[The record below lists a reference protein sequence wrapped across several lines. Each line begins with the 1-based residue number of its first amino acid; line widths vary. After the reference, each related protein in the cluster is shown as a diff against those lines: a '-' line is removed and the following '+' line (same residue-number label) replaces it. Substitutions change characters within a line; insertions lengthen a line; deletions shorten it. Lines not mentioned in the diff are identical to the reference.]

1 MNTCLPTKSVKTQN
15 TRLVSQL
22 ETIQED
28 LTRLFGYVSQLS
40 DLSLEQL
47 ETLDIEDQ
55 VDEIHN
61 SLRRFEARC
70 MANRAMTNEDEF
82 AQMASDVIEIT
93 SPKSTGDWNTMRRE
107 AKRANKLASQL
118 TDSIRKIRKGLGEN
132 QDAGLI
138 PGDILQITQTFGNT
152 VNDFGSDDLLVHG

>member
-1 MNTCLPTKSVKTQN
+1 MNTCLLTKSVKTQN

-22 ETIQED
+22 ETIQDD

-55 VDEIHN
+55 VDEIHS
-61 SLRRFEARC
+61 SLRRFEARF
-70 MANRAMTNEDEF
+70 MANRVLTNEDEF
-82 AQMASDVIEIT
+82 AQMASDVTEIP
-93 SPKSTGDWNTMRRE
+93 SPKSTGDWNTVRRE

-118 TDSIRKIRKGLGEN
+118 SETITKIRAGLSEN
-132 QDAGLI
+132 QNVSVI
-138 PGDILQITQTFGNT
+138 PEDILQIKQTFGNV
-152 VNDFGSDDLLVHG
+152 VNDFGSDDLLLHG

>member
-1 MNTCLPTKSVKTQN
+1 MNTCFLTKSVKTQN

-28 LTRLFGYVSQLS
+28 LPRLFGYVCQLS
-40 DLSLEQL
+40 DLSIEQL
-47 ETLDIEDQ
+47 ETLEIEDQ

-70 MANRAMTNEDEF
+70 MANRVMTNEDEF

-93 SPKSTGDWNTMRRE
+93 SPNSTGDWNTVRRE
-107 AKRANKLASQL
+107 AKRANRLASQL
-118 TDSIRKIRKGLGEN
+118 TDSIRKIRTGLGEN
-132 QDAGLI
+132 QDAGVI
-138 PGDILQITQTFGNT
+138 PEDILQIKQAFGNP
-152 VNDFGSDDLLVHG
+152 VNNFGSDDLLLHG

>member
-1 MNTCLPTKSVKTQN
+1 MNTCFLTKSVKTQN

-22 ETIQED
+22 DTIQDD
-28 LTRLFGYVSQLS
+28 LTRLFGYVSQLL

-55 VDEIHN
+55 VDEIHG

-70 MANRAMTNEDEF
+70 KANRVMTNEDEF
-82 AQMASDVIEIT
+82 AQMANDVIEIT
-93 SPKSTGDWNTMRRE
+93 SPKSTGDWNTVRRE
-107 AKRANKLASQL
+107 AKRANRLASQL
-118 TDSIRKIRKGLGEN
+118 TDSIRKIRTSLGEN
-132 QDAGLI
+132 QDAGVI
-138 PGDILQITQTFGNT
+138 PEDILQIKQAFGNT

>member
-1 MNTCLPTKSVKTQN
+1 MNTSLQTKSVKIQN
-15 TRLVSQL
+15 TSLVSKL

-28 LTRLFGYVSQLS
+28 LTHLFGYVSQLS
-40 DLSLEQL
+40 DLSIEQL

-61 SLRRFEARC
+61 SLKRFEARC
-70 MANRAMTNEDEF
+70 MANRVLTNDDKF
-82 AQMASDVIEIT
+82 AQMASDVTELM
-93 SPKSTGDWNTMRRE
+93 PPQSTGDWSTVRRE

-118 TDSIRKIRKGLGEN
+118 TDSIRKIRTGLGEN
-132 QDAGLI
+132 QSAGVI
-138 PGDILQITQTFGNT
+138 PEDILQIKQAFGNP

>member
-1 MNTCLPTKSVKTQN
+1 MNTCFLTKSVKTQN

-22 ETIQED
+22 DTIQDD
-28 LTRLFGYVSQLS
+28 LTRLFGYVSQLL

-55 VDEIHN
+55 VDEIHG

-70 MANRAMTNEDEF
+70 MANRVMTNEDEF
-82 AQMASDVIEIT
+82 AQMANDVIEIT
-93 SPKSTGDWNTMRRE
+93 SPKSTGDWNTVRRE

-118 TDSIRKIRKGLGEN
+118 TDSIRKIRTCLGEN
-132 QDAGLI
+132 QDAGVI
-138 PGDILQITQTFGNT
+138 PEDILQIKQAIGNT
-152 VNDFGSDDLLVHG
+152 VNDFGSDDLLMHG

>member
-1 MNTCLPTKSVKTQN
+1 MNRSLLTKSVKMQN

-55 VDEIHN
+55 VDEIHG

-70 MANRAMTNEDEF
+70 MANRVLTNEDEF
-82 AQMASDVIEIT
+82 AQMTSDVTEIPL
-93 SPKSTGDWNTMRRE
+93 PKSTGDWNTVRRE

-118 TDSIRKIRKGLGEN
+118 TDSIRKIRTGLGEN
-132 QDAGLI
+132 QDAGVI
-138 PGDILQITQTFGNT
+138 PEDILQIKQAFGNT

>member
-1 MNTCLPTKSVKTQN
+1 MNTCFLTKSVKTQN

-28 LTRLFGYVSQLS
+28 LTRLFGYVSQLL

-55 VDEIHN
+55 VDEIHG

-70 MANRAMTNEDEF
+70 MANRVMTNEDEF
-82 AQMASDVIEIT
+82 AQMANDVIEIT
-93 SPKSTGDWNTMRRE
+93 SPKITGDWNTVRRE

-118 TDSIRKIRKGLGEN
+118 TGSIRKIRMGLGEN
-132 QDAGLI
+132 QDAGVI
-138 PGDILQITQTFGNT
+138 PEDILQIKQAFGNA
-152 VNDFGSDDLLVHG
+152 VNDFGSDVLLVHG

>member
-22 ETIQED
+22 ETIQDD

>member
-1 MNTCLPTKSVKTQN
+1 MNTCLMTKSVKTQN

-22 ETIQED
+22 ETIQDD

-47 ETLDIEDQ
+47 ETLGIEDH
-55 VDEIHN
+55 VDEIHS

-70 MANRAMTNEDEF
+70 MANRVLTNDDEF
-82 AQMASDVIEIT
+82 AQEASNVTELM
-93 SPKSTGDWNTMRRE
+93 PPQSTGDWSTVRRE

-118 TDSIRKIRKGLGEN
+118 TESIRKIRTGLGEN
-132 QDAGLI
+132 QDAGVI
-138 PGDILQITQTFGNT
+138 PEDILQIKQAFGNGA
-152 VNDFGSDDLLVHG
+152 NDFGADDLLVHG

>member
-1 MNTCLPTKSVKTQN
+1 MNTCLLTKSVKTQN

-28 LTRLFGYVSQLS
+28 LTRLFGYVCQLS

-55 VDEIHN
+55 VDEIHS

-70 MANRAMTNEDEF
+70 MANRVMTNEDEF
-82 AQMASDVIEIT
+82 AQIASDVTEFT
-93 SPKSTGDWNTMRRE
+93 SPKSTDDWNTVRRE

-118 TDSIRKIRKGLGEN
+118 TDAIRKIRTGLGEN
-132 QDAGLI
+132 QDAGVI
-138 PGDILQITQTFGNT
+138 PEDILQIKQAFRNGIS
-152 VNDFGSDDLLVHG
+152 DFGSDDLLIHG

>member
-1 MNTCLPTKSVKTQN
+1 MNTCLLSKSEKPQN
-15 TRLVSQL
+15 TRLIAQL

-28 LTRLFGYVSQLS
+28 LPRLFGYVSQLS

-47 ETLDIEDQ
+47 ETLQIEDQ
-55 VDEIHN
+55 VNEIHS

-70 MANRAMTNEDEF
+70 MANRILTNEDEF

-93 SPKSTGDWNTMRRE
+93 SPKSTDDWNTVRRE

-118 TDSIRKIRKGLGEN
+118 TDSIRKIRTGLGEN
-132 QDAGLI
+132 QDAGVI
-138 PGDILQITQTFGNT
+138 PEDILQIKQAFGNT

>member
-1 MNTCLPTKSVKTQN
+1 MNTCLLTKSVKTQN

-28 LTRLFGYVSQLS
+28 LTRLFGYVCQLS

-55 VDEIHN
+55 VDEIHS
-61 SLRRFEARC
+61 SLRRFEARF
-70 MANRAMTNEDEF
+70 MANRVMTNEDEF
-82 AQMASDVIEIT
+82 AQMASDVSELQ
-93 SPKSTGDWNTMRRE
+93 SPKSTGDWNTVRRE

-118 TDSIRKIRKGLGEN
+118 TASMRKIRTGLGEN
-132 QDAGLI
+132 QDAGVI
-138 PGDILQITQTFGNT
+138 PEDILQIKQAFGNP
-152 VNDFGSDDLLVHG
+152 VNDFESDDLLMHG

>member
-1 MNTCLPTKSVKTQN
+1 MNTRLLTKSVKTQN

-28 LTRLFGYVSQLS
+28 LTRLFGYVCQLS
-40 DLSLEQL
+40 ELSLEQL

-55 VDEIHN
+55 VDEIHS
-61 SLRRFEARC
+61 SLRRFEACC
-70 MANRAMTNEDEF
+70 MANRVMTIEDEF
-82 AQMASDVIEIT
+82 AQTASDVTEIP
-93 SPKSTGDWNTMRRE
+93 SLKSTGDWNTVRRE

-118 TDSIRKIRKGLGEN
+118 TASMRKIRTGLGEN
-132 QDAGLI
+132 QDAGVI
-138 PGDILQITQTFGNT
+138 PEDILQIKQAFGNT

>member
-1 MNTCLPTKSVKTQN
+1 MNTCLLTKSVKTQN

-28 LTRLFGYVSQLS
+28 LTRLFGYVCQLS

-55 VDEIHN
+55 VDEIHS

-70 MANRAMTNEDEF
+70 MTNRVMTNEDEF
-82 AQMASDVIEIT
+82 AQMASDVTEIPL
-93 SPKSTGDWNTMRRE
+93 PKSTGDWNTVRRE
-107 AKRANKLASQL
+107 AKRANKLVSQL
-118 TDSIRKIRKGLGEN
+118 TDSIRKIRTGLGEN
-132 QDAGLI
+132 QDTGVI
-138 PGDILQITQTFGNT
+138 PEDILQIKQAFGNP
-152 VNDFGSDDLLVHG
+152 VNDFGADDLLVHG

>member
-1 MNTCLPTKSVKTQN
+1 MNTCLLSKSEKPQN

-28 LTRLFGYVSQLS
+28 LPRLFGYVSQLS

-47 ETLDIEDQ
+47 ETLGIEDH
-55 VDEIHN
+55 VDEIHS

-70 MANRAMTNEDEF
+70 MANRVLTNEDEF
-82 AQMASDVIEIT
+82 TQMANEVTEIL

-107 AKRANKLASQL
+107 AKRANKLANQL
-118 TDSIRKIRKGLGEN
+118 TDSIRKIRMGLGEN
-132 QDAGLI
+132 QDAGVI
-138 PGDILQITQTFGNT
+138 PEDILQIKQAFGNT